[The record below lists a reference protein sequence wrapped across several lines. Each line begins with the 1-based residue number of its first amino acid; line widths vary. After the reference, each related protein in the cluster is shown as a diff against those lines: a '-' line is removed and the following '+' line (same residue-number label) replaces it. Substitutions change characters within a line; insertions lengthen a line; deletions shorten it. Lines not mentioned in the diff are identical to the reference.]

1 MHRYL
6 GVYLHP
12 RYGLLGASGCGKT
25 TLLSCLVGRHLIDFG
40 QIRVFIRKLICEFR
54 IYAESGPIFRVP
66 VRNDGPGHRQDVP
79 SAQQTTQLARGRESV
94 VWGAQIGLM
103 REGVLLEESEPQSL
117 LLRYSC
123 SSLEE
128 AFLYLCFRH
137 SKEKA
142 ESKKNEDPPLTV
154 QCSPVLHSPLVSNEY
169 ISWSRFKA
177 QLLKQFIWIKRN
189 LLVMSYVVF
198 LPLICMY
205 VFNCAVGLFPSPL
218 RLALINEETNGHP
231 PVSCSQSVDTGCN
244 LTGPMSCRYMQKIEK
259 IGKVELV
266 QFNNMAEAREAVG
279 HGKLWGTMQFTSNF
293 TQSFLNRYEMGR
305 DTEPLDIYHSNVY
318 LSLDMTDFI
327 TSFYLQGLMY
337 DSFRQFYGDFLEACG
352 NHRNVSHSPP
362 LRFET
367 PVFGRLDRPMW
378 YPRTYSIGLMREGV
392 LLEESEPQSLLL
404 RYSCSSL
411 EEAFLYLCFRHSKE
425 KAESKVQFN
434 NMAEAREAV
443 GHGKL
448 WGTMQFTPN
457 FTQSF
462 LNRYE
467 MGRDTE
473 PLDIYHSNVYLSLDM
488 TDFIT
493 SFYLQ
498 GLMYDSFRQFYG
510 DFLEACGNHRNVSHS
525 PPLRFETPVF
535 GSFTAS
541 YSEFTAPAVICLKE
555 NRKIFYGDPW
565 ITFLLVYLQG
575 ICGTMFGILICFITK
590 QEQLAGFGIMAAS
603 IPIMTL
609 SGLIWPVQAQ
619 PDYLRYFSQML
630 PITCSIDAVRG
641 LTIRGYPF
649 SHPMVYM
656 GFVSSIC
663 WSFVLVLWSYIQ
675 VKRNDG
681 AP

>member
-1 MHRYL
+1 MDPVPPEAAISVRN
-6 GVYLHP
+6 VYKRHSKNAPYVLKGINLTVE
-12 RYGLLGASGCGKT
+12 RNTIYGLLGASGCGKT

-40 QIRVFIRKLICEFR
+40 QIRVFIQNKKQLGHMPQQVALYTEFSIGEVVRYFGYLYEMTAQDIDKTYRALSKLLSLPEDGKVLCGEL
-54 IYAESGPIFRVP
+54 SGGQQRRVSLAITLLHNPDLLILDEPTAGTDP
-66 VRNDGPGHRQDVP
+66 VLSSTIWNHLLGLTAQGKTVIVTTHYIEEARQADV
-79 SAQQTTQLARGRESV
+79 
-94 VWGAQIGLM
+94 IGLM

-142 ESKKNEDPPLTV
+142 ESKGNEDPPLTV

-279 HGKLWGTMQFTSNF
+279 HGKLWGTMQFT
-293 TQSFLNRYEMGR
+293 
-305 DTEPLDIYHSNVY
+305 
-318 LSLDMTDFI
+318 
-327 TSFYLQGLMY
+327 
-337 DSFRQFYGDFLEACG
+337 
-352 NHRNVSHSPP
+352 
-362 LRFET
+362 
-367 PVFGRLDRPMW
+367 
-378 YPRTYSIGLMREGV
+378 
-392 LLEESEPQSLLL
+392 
-404 RYSCSSL
+404 
-411 EEAFLYLCFRHSKE
+411 
-425 KAESKVQFN
+425 
-434 NMAEAREAV
+434 
-443 GHGKL
+443 
-448 WGTMQFTPN
+448 PN

-541 YSEFTAPAVICLKE
+541 YSEFTAPAVICLIQFFLPLLFTTSAIIQDKLRGITE
-555 NRKIFYGDPW
+555 RNLVSGVTVLEVTLSTILVQYLMLIIQTLVVEYIQYVLYDHPFHGDPW